1 MTTAKG
7 DVRLQNNSLFIK
19 PLDTTL
25 QNLAYRFVNGDP
37 NSQTLRDL
45 VNQPLTSIFHPR
57 R

>member
-25 QNLAYRFVNGDP
+25 QNLSGNFSFVNGDL
-37 NSQTLRDL
+37 NSQTLSA
-45 VNQPLTSIFHPR
+45 TWF
-57 R
+57 